1 MSELK
6 SNCPGPKADQGW
18 LFDGSAALC
27 GSDEA
32 FGQVGRMRPT
42 AAWFVVALD
51 TVISGLTAMLLILI
65 VSVTTIQVAMRYL
78 FNAPLPWPEEL
89 TLWAFLWL
97 VMLGIA
103 SATRDAGHIRVDAL
117 IGALP
122 STFRCLAELFV
133 VALTALSLALLG
145 YLGISLARGTTMTS
159 INLAVPY
166 AYLYLAIPA
175 GAALA
180 LLNLA
185 RARVAGVARAPTLLA
200 VVIGIAVAGPVHQ
213 NLGSMLDGAN
223 PTLLGVT
230 ALIGFIMIGVPI
242 AHSLLLGAYGAFQ
255 AGMLPSVVIAN
266 HFASTMATN
275 YVLLAIPFFIL
286 MGALMNVGGVTRTL
300 IDAAN
305 VLVGHWRGGLAQVNV
320 LTSALM
326 GGLSGSSSADTATTT
341 KTLVP
346 QMERS
351 GYDRGFACAITA
363 SSSITANLLP
373 PSITLLIYASLAS
386 QSVGA
391 LFMAGIIPGVLLTLT
406 LMLLVWALARSGTFR
421 VEAAPRAEWRT
432 RARTL
437 IGAAPALA
445 LPIVIVMMLR
455 GGAVTPTEAGAMACI
470 YALALGAV
478 VYRGLRPAATWR
490 AVCEA
495 GRETAVILF
504 LVAASAP
511 MAWMVVVEGV
521 PQLLVAT
528 LGEMVT
534 NPSLMILGLIGV
546 MLLVGFFLEPPPAM
560 VILVPILLPLAQAVG
575 IDPVHL
581 GVVVVATVMVGQ
593 LTPPVGGLV
602 FITAAIAKIG
612 VLQVFWAL
620 RWIYVVLAMLLAVLA
635 LVPAVSLMLPRLF
648 GFL

>member
-1 MSELK
+1 MSEMK
-6 SNCPGPKADQGW
+6 SNCPGSKGGQAW
-18 LFDGSAALC
+18 SIDGAVALC
-27 GSDEA
+27 ASHEA
-32 FGQVGRMRPT
+32 FGSVGRTRRT
-42 AAWFVVALD
+42 AAWFGAVLD
-51 TVISGLTAMLLILI
+51 AAIGGLTAILLIVI
-65 VSVTTIQVAMRYL
+65 VSVTTIQVASRYL

-89 TLWAFLWL
+89 ALWAFLWL

-103 SATRDAGHIRVDAL
+103 CATRDGGHIRVDAL
-117 IGALP
+117 LGTLP
-122 STFRCLAELFV
+122 PTFRRVAELLV
-133 VALTALSLALLG
+133 VTLTALSLALLG
-145 YLGISLARGTTMTS
+145 HLGIALVRGTTMTS

-166 AYLYLAIPA
+166 AYLYLAMPV

-185 RARVAGVARAPTLLA
+185 RAKVAGVARAPMMLA
-200 VVIGIAVAGPVHQ
+200 VVAGIAAAAPVHQ
-213 NLGSMLDGAN
+213 NLGSFLDGAN
-223 PTLLGVT
+223 VTLLGMA

-266 HFASTMATN
+266 HFASTMTTN

-391 LFMAGIIPGVLLTLT
+391 LFMAGVIPGVLLTLT
-406 LMLLVWALARSGTFR
+406 LMLVVWVLARSGSFR
-421 VEAAPRAEWRT
+421 VEAAPPAGWRM
-432 RARTL
+432 RGRTL

-445 LPIVIVMMLR
+445 LPIVIIMLLR

-470 YALALGAV
+470 YALVLGAV
-478 VYRGLRPAATWR
+478 IYRGLRPAATWR

-504 LVAASAP
+504 LIAASAP

-521 PQLLVAT
+521 PQSLVAT
-528 LGEMVT
+528 LGEAVT
-534 NPSLMILGLIGV
+534 NPSLMILGLVGV
-546 MLLVGFFLEPPPAM
+546 MLLVGLFLEPPPAM
-560 VILVPILLPLAQAVG
+560 VILVPIILPLAQAVG
-575 IDPVHL
+575 IDPIHL
-581 GVVVVATVMVGQ
+581 GVVVVATVMIGQ

-612 VLQVFWAL
+612 VFQVYWAL
-620 RWIYVVLAMLLAVLA
+620 RWIYVALAMLLAVLA
-635 LVPAVSLMLPRLF
+635 LVPAVSLILPRLF